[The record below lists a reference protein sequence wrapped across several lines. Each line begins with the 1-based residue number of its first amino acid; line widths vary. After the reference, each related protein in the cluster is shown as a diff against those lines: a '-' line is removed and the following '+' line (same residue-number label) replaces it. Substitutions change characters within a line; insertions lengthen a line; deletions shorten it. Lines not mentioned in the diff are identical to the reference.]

1 MLYLNE
7 ISAIISI
14 TLVPALELRASIPLG
29 IGLGVP
35 WLLVFFIAVITNVI
49 LGPIVF
55 MLIGRFIHLF
65 EKNRKFK
72 KYYNKVIER
81 TQRKI
86 NKYTDKYGEWAIAAF
101 IAIPLP
107 GSGSYSGAL
116 AAYLIGLDFKR
127 FVISNL
133 IGVTIAGILV
143 TLASLGIYS
152 LV

>member
-1 MLYLNE
+1 MLSE
-7 ISAIISI
+7 ISAIIST
-14 TLVPALELRASIPLG
+14 TLIPTLELRASIPLG

-35 WLLVFFIAVITNVI
+35 WLLVFFIAVLTNIV
-49 LGPIVF
+49 LGPIIF

-65 EKNRKFK
+65 EQNKRFE
-72 KYYNKVIER
+72 KYYNKIIER

-86 NKYTDKYGEWAIAAF
+86 HKYTEKYGEWAIAAF

-116 AAYLIGLDFKR
+116 AAYLIGLSFRK

-133 IGVTIAGILV
+133 IGVTIAGVLV
-143 TLASLGIYS
+143 TMISLGIYS